1 MIDYFEQEKIKEL
14 YVKELRNKEQEFI
27 KNHHITKLLI
37 PHINF
42 IKEIEKQ
49 EELYLKQVNDLMYK
63 DIKEA
68 LKAEDKE

>member
-27 KNHHITKLLI
+27 KNHPITKLLI
-37 PHINF
+37 LHINF